1 MAVADTENSPR
12 PGTVDRNQQS
22 TVNMDEARPGGDG
35 DVGAPEPAV
44 QDGTVGATENVPAG
58 EGADEDAGKKQ
69 ARVGGLDDFAIA
81 KGDGPGQESA
91 PDSQAGYVFN
101 VDPSL
106 DGEGDER
113 ESGHGSD
120 GITEL
125 LADTDAR
132 VSGPAFGARQPSGAV
147 NLRSDPGPG
156 GTGASS
162 GATGGPGGGGAAVN
176 QSGTA
181 GKDTLTGG
189 PGNDTLFG
197 GSGDDTLHGDGGDDV
212 LGGDQ
217 GNDTLHGDDGDDV
230 LDGDQGKDTLFGGA
244 GNDTLNGGPGKD
256 ALHGG
261 DGDDVLGGDQG
272 NDTLHGGDGDDV
284 LDGDQGKDTMFGGAG
299 NDTLHG
305 DLGNDTLRGDGGDD
319 MLSGGKG
326 KDTLYGGAGDDTLD
340 GGSGKDTLRGGAGGD
355 VFVMEPGMDRDVIT
369 DFTALSAS
377 GPDADRI
384 DVSALGISDFDSL
397 NVADNGVGDTV
408 LDFGAGDE
416 LTLVGVN
423 PGSLGA
429 DDFIF

>member
-12 PGTVDRNQQS
+12 PGTADRNKHS

-44 QDGTVGATENVPAG
+44 QDGTVGAPENVPAG
-58 EGADEDAGKKQ
+58 EGAGGDAGEKQ
-69 ARVGGLDDFAIA
+69 ARVGGLDDLAIA
-81 KGDGPGQESA
+81 KGDGPEQESA
-91 PDSQAGYVFN
+91 PDTQAGYVFN
-101 VDPSL
+101 ADPPL

-147 NLRSDPGPG
+147 DLRSGLGPG

-162 GATGGPGGGGAAVN
+162 GATGGPGGGSPGSGGPGGPGGGGAAVN

-217 GNDTLHGDDGDDV
+217 GDDTLHGDDGDDV
-230 LDGDQGKDTLFGGA
+230 LDGGQGKDTMFGGA
-244 GNDTLNGGPGKD
+244 GNDTLHGGPGKD

-272 NDTLHGGDGDDV
+272 NDTLHGDDGDDV
-284 LDGDQGKDTMFGGAG
+284 LDGDQGKNTIFGGAG

-305 DLGNDTLRGDGGDD
+305 DLGNDALRGDGDDD

-326 KDTLYGGAGDDTLD
+326 KDTLYGGAG
-340 GGSGKDTLRGGAGGD
+340 GD
-355 VFVMEPGMDRDVIT
+355 VFVMEPGMNRDVIA

-377 GPDADRI
+377 GPDADKI
-384 DVSALGISDFDSL
+384 DVSALGIGDFDSL
-397 NVADNGVGDTV
+397 NMANNGAGGTV

-416 LTLVGVN
+416 VTLVGVN